1 MNQCISR
8 IDTRFAQENEVQLKD
23 ASLFRIF
30 HQMDQ
35 MFGDEIIEQYLD
47 TIQVKI
53 YEFYKTKSLEDL
65 TKMLINQGKYY
76 S

>member
-1 MNQCISR
+1 M
-8 IDTRFAQENEVQLKD
+8 QLKD
-23 ASLFRIF
+23 ANLFRIF

>member
-1 MNQCISR
+1 
-8 IDTRFAQENEVQLKD
+8 
-23 ASLFRIF
+23 
-30 HQMDQ
+30 MDQ